1 MSKQEKALLL
11 LVFTAL
17 ALYHVTELS
26 AVSHASTLTITDALG
41 RVVNLTRTP
50 QRVVS
55 LSPSITETLL
65 ALNLSNEIV
74 GVDHYSYSDW
84 FMNASSQFQSRNVT
98 DVGGYWWSAI
108 SIEKI
113 LSLQPGLV
121 LADAGAHRPL
131 LNTFVEYNLTVVY
144 LKGGS
149 ATSIEDVY
157 SDIYTIGLIFNRTG
171 EATKLIN
178 NIEAQLNEGKR
189 LLSGYAGLSVLYVVG
204 IYQGIW
210 VAGKST
216 YFNDL
221 VSRLGLKNA
230 AGSYGWRAVSIE
242 DIAAWRPDVV
252 IVASMGVTR
261 EDVEKSGLAS
271 LGAKVVYLNSTETDI
286 LSRPSPLVA
295 LVPSVLYD
303 ALSKAV
309 PLPTTTTT
317 PQTATVTYTETKTET
332 STFTMTITIEKTTYQ
347 SSWVLALVVSSLVIA
362 FAAGLLTGRR
372 TKKG

>member
-1 MSKQEKALLL
+1 MSKRVQSLLL

-17 ALYHVTELS
+17 ALCHVTELS

-41 RVVNLTRTP
+41 RVVNLTRAP

-65 ALNLSNEIV
+65 ALNLSNVIV
-74 GVDHYSYSDW
+74 GVDHYSYNDW
-84 FMNASSQFQSRNVT
+84 FMNASGLFQSRNVT

-108 SIEKI
+108 SVEKI
-113 LSLQPGLV
+113 LSLQPDLV

-131 LNTFVEYNLTVVY
+131 LNTFAEYNLTVVY

-157 SDIYTIGLIFNRTG
+157 SDIYTTGLIFNRTS

-178 NIEAQLNEGKR
+178 NIEDLLNEGKR

-230 AGSYGWRAVSIE
+230 AESYGWRAVSIE

-252 IVASMGVTR
+252 IIASMGVTR

-271 LGAKVVYLNSTETDI
+271 LGAKIVYLNSTETDV

-295 LVPSVLYD
+295 LVPSVLYS
-303 ALSKAV
+303 ALSEV
-309 PLPTTTTT
+309 IPPSTTTTT

-332 STFTMTITIEKTTYQ
+332 STFTTTITIEKTAYQ
-347 SSWVLALVVSSLVIA
+347 SSWVLALVVLSLVIA